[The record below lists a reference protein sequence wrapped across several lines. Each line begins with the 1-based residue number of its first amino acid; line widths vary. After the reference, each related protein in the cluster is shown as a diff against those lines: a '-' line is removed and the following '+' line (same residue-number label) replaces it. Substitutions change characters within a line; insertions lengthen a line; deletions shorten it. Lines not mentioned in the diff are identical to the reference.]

1 MIDRGESIQDQSEVA
16 QRLQTELEFRLD
28 ETGEWLVHDEL
39 TESNG
44 LNGNEFLPTRV
55 RVSVDGS
62 RLEFGVF
69 KEDLEKNLELARI
82 AGQDAK
88 DLDFVRKFWPTNHRI
103 SLTEDDELLYFGA
116 AIEPTADDLEKQ
128 FGGIHN
134 GLTVPM
140 EAAARGITYED
151 TKNEDNLLRI
161 SVRDAEQVRE
171 HDHHWL
177 FPEKEAEA
185 DEIEVEG
192 DGESGCRDWWDR
204 SAENLRTYSIE
215 TWETFVGEAA
225 TELRIG
231 EKVYIG
237 SGVGHLDAN
246 NRRGF
251 VVIHDSGYAI
261 DDATKK
267 HEEIGKRWTLAL
279 PIPDEVDF
287 KIVDDM
293 KALTRATLTIQDD
306 GSRQRNSV
314 PEDIELA
321 VSARVD
327 DHQLTITSEDGQFEV
342 KFFEPACSRCE
353 TPIWK
358 FEWSEDSE
366 EDLSP
371 NHAASMGMGFGGDII
386 MDGGRGFSSGVGH
399 YSVGRYEYGK
409 RKTVCCEGCFNEI
422 QEEFA
427 TEFPLARRENALA
440 AVRAKLD
447 EVGYA
452 DVRLDPEQVW
462 PTWFGQE
469 GDIDFFGYIEY
480 ERNGRKIIRRAG
492 RPTLTY
498 DGKVEPNMPSREY
511 IEFR

>member
-1 MIDRGESIQDQSEVA
+1 
-16 QRLQTELEFRLD
+16 
-28 ETGEWLVHDEL
+28 
-39 TESNG
+39 

-55 RVSVDGS
+55 RVSIDGS

-82 AGQDAK
+82 AGQDAQ
-88 DLDFVRKFWPTNHRI
+88 DLDFVRNFWPEDHRI
-103 SLTEDDELLYFGA
+103 SLAEDDELLYFGA
-116 AIEPTADDLEKQ
+116 AIEPTTDDLERQ
-128 FGGIHN
+128 FSGIHD

-161 SVRDAEQVRE
+161 SVRDAEKVQT

-177 FPEKEAEA
+177 FAEKEAEE
-185 DEIEVEG
+185 DEAEDAE

-231 EKVYIG
+231 DKVYV
-237 SGVGHLDAN
+237 GVGIGHLDAN
-246 NRRGF
+246 NRRGY

-261 DDATKK
+261 DETTQK
-267 HEEIGKRWTLAL
+267 HEELGKRWTLSL
-279 PIPDEVDF
+279 PIPVEVDF
-287 KIVDDM
+287 KTVEDI
-293 KALTRATLTIQDD
+293 KAITQATLTMKEEGWDL
-306 GSRQRNSV
+306 RNGV

-321 VSARVD
+321 VSVKVD
-327 DHQLTITSEDGQFEV
+327 DHQLTIESEDGQFEV

-358 FEWSEDSE
+358 FEWPEKSE
-366 EDLSP
+366 EDKSSS
-371 NHAASMGMGFGGDII
+371 HASMGMGFGGDII
-386 MDGGRGFSSGVGH
+386 MDGGRGFSSGVGY

-409 RKTVCCEGCFNEI
+409 RKTACCEGCFNEI

-452 DVRLDPEQVW
+452 DVQLDPTQVW
-462 PTWFGQE
+462 PAWTSQE
-469 GDIDFFGYIEY
+469 GDIEFFATIEY
-480 ERNGRKIIRRAG
+480 ERNGRKILRRAG
-492 RPTLTY
+492 TPTLTY
-498 DGKVEPNMPSREY
+498 DGKIALNMPTREY